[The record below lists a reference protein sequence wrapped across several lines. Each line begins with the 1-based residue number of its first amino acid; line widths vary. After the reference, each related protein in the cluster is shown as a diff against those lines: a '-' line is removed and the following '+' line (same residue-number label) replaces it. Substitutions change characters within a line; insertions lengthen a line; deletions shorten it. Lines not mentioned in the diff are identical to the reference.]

1 MSAVQI
7 PIEKWTGKVHQ
18 VTLGGQGGRKAVAV
32 GGENTLPFLKF
43 EGSMPNK
50 PAVAIEILDCKP
62 DDWSP
67 HLISAWGNVVSDTAK
82 WARKAVEF
90 GADIIAL
97 RLRSAHP
104 EVADTGADHA
114 KAIVDKVL
122 SAVDVPVIV
131 LGSGVAEKDVEVL
144 RASSDI
150 ARGQRLALGNC
161 EEKNYRTIAASC
173 IADGHVAIGHSP
185 LDINLAKQLNVL
197 LHDVGLTLDSILMDP
212 DVGALGYGLE
222 YSYSVMERLR
232 LAALGGDKMAAMPM
246 ICNVGTE
253 SWRQKEAKVTENVPD
268 SWGDNERRAIIWEEI
283 TAIAML
289 NAGANIITLRHPKA
303 VEVIKATIDKLINSR
318 T

>member
-18 VTLGGQGGRKAVAV
+18 VTLGGQGGRKAVNV
-32 GGENTLPFLKF
+32 GGESTLPFLLF
-43 EGSMPNK
+43 EGKMPNK

-62 DDWSP
+62 DDWAS
-67 HLISAWGNVVSDTAK
+67 HLLAAWGDAVSDTAK
-82 WARKAVEF
+82 WAKRAVEF
-90 GADIIAL
+90 GADIVTL

-104 EVADTGADHA
+104 EVADTGTEEA
-114 KAIVDKVL
+114 KRSVDAVL
-122 SAVDVPVIV
+122 SAIDVPVIV
-131 LGSGVAEKDVEVL
+131 LGPGVVEKDAEVL
-144 RASSDI
+144 MAASET
-150 ARGQRLALGNC
+150 ARGQRVALGNC

-185 LDINLAKQLNVL
+185 LDINLAKQINVL
-197 LHDVGLTLDSILMDP
+197 LYDMGIPIDSILMDP

-232 LAALGGDKMAAMPM
+232 LAALGGDKMAAIPM

-253 SWRQKEAKVTENVPD
+253 SWRQKEAKSTEGVPD
-268 SWGDNERRAIIWEEI
+268 SWGDNERRAIMWEEI

-289 NAGANIITLRHPKA
+289 NAGANIITLRHPRT
-303 VEVIKATIDKLINSR
+303 VEVIKATIDKLMGA
-318 T
+318 

>member
-18 VTLGGQGGRKAVAV
+18 VTLGGQGGRKAVTV
-32 GGENTLPFLKF
+32 GGEGTLPFLKF
-43 EGSMPNK
+43 EGSMPHR
-50 PAVAIEILDCKP
+50 PAIAIEILDCKP
-62 DDWSP
+62 EDWSP
-67 HLISAWGNVVSDTAK
+67 HLISAWGKVTSDPAK
-82 WARKAVEF
+82 WARKAVES
-90 GADIIAL
+90 GAEMIAL

-104 EVADTGADHA
+104 EVADTGAEAA
-114 KAIVDKVL
+114 KKSVDAVL

-131 LGSGVAEKDVEVL
+131 LGPGVSEKDVEVL
-144 RASSDI
+144 RAASDT
-150 ARGQRLALGNC
+150 ARGQRVALGNC

-185 LDINLAKQLNVL
+185 LDINLAKQLNIL
-197 LHDVGLTLDSILMDP
+197 LHEVGLPIDSILMDP

-222 YSYSVMERLR
+222 YSYSVMERLK

-268 SWGDNERRAIIWEEI
+268 GWGDNERRAIMWEEI

-289 NAGANIITLRHPKA
+289 NAGADIITLRHPRT
-303 VEVIKATIDKLINSR
+303 VETIKTAIDKLIK
-318 T
+318 

>member
-7 PIEKWTGKVHQ
+7 PVEKWTGKVHQ
-18 VTLGGQGGRKAVAV
+18 VTLGGQGGRKAVTV
-32 GGENTLPFLKF
+32 GGESTLPFLKF
-43 EGSMPNK
+43 EGGMPHR
-50 PAVAIEILDCKP
+50 PAIAIEILDCKP
-62 DDWSP
+62 EDWSP
-67 HLISAWGNVVSDTAK
+67 HLISAWGKVTSDPAK
-82 WARKAVEF
+82 WARKAVES
-90 GADIIAL
+90 GAEMIAL

-104 EVADTGADHA
+104 EVADTGAEAA
-114 KAIVDKVL
+114 KKSVDAVL

-131 LGSGVAEKDVEVL
+131 LGPGVSEKDVEVL
-144 RASSDI
+144 RAASDT
-150 ARGQRLALGNC
+150 ARGQRVALGNC

-185 LDINLAKQLNVL
+185 LDINLAKQLNIL
-197 LHDVGLTLDSILMDP
+197 LHEVGLPIDSILMDP

-222 YSYSVMERLR
+222 YSYSVMERLK

-268 SWGDNERRAIIWEEI
+268 GWGDNERRAIMWEEI

-289 NAGANIITLRHPKA
+289 NAGADIITLRHPRT
-303 VEVIKATIDKLINSR
+303 VETIKTAIDKLIK
-318 T
+318 

>member
-7 PIEKWTGKVHQ
+7 PVEKWTGKVHQ
-18 VTLGGQGGRKAVAV
+18 VTLGGQGGRKVVTV

-43 EGSMPNK
+43 EGGMPHR
-50 PAVAIEILDCKP
+50 PAIAIEILDCKP

-67 HLISAWGNVVSDTAK
+67 HLISAWGTATADTAQ
-82 WARKAVEF
+82 WARKAVES
-90 GADIIAL
+90 GADMIAL

-104 EVADTGADHA
+104 EVADTGAEAA
-114 KAIVDKVL
+114 KKSVDAVL

-131 LGSGVAEKDVEVL
+131 LGPGVAEKDVEVL
-144 RASSDI
+144 RAASDT
-150 ARGQRLALGNC
+150 ARGQRVALGNC

-185 LDINLAKQLNVL
+185 LDINLAKQLNIL
-197 LHDVGLTLDSILMDP
+197 LHEVGLPIDSILMDP

-222 YSYSVMERLR
+222 YSYSVMERLK
-232 LAALGGDKMAAMPM
+232 LAALGGDKMAAMPI

-253 SWRQKEAKVTENVPD
+253 SWRQKEAKVTENVPEG
-268 SWGDNERRAIIWEEI
+268 WGDNERRAIMWEEI

-289 NAGANIITLRHPKA
+289 NAGADIITLRHPRT
-303 VEVIKATIDKLINSR
+303 VETIKLTIDKLMGAR
-318 T
+318 